1 MSSPCNLIPRAGW
14 GKPEVQFTIAKAKPF
29 DNLQMTSKG
38 GVLVSTDCWSYRS
51 HAAEAWLAALN
62 PLGKTNKR
70 QLQRRTGSRG
80 LTCRDARFPT
90 PAKGARDDSRL
101 ADGGVTAPKVTSLRG
116 YSVLQ
121 GAPVRA
127 AGAKVKAVL
136 SM

>member
-1 MSSPCNLIPRAGW
+1 
-14 GKPEVQFTIAKAKPF
+14 
-29 DNLQMTSKG
+29 MTSKG

-80 LTCRDARFPT
+80 LTCRDARSPT
-90 PAKGARDDSRL
+90 PARGARDDSRL

-127 AGAKVKAVL
+127 AGAKAKAVL

>member
-1 MSSPCNLIPRAGW
+1 M
-14 GKPEVQFTIAKAKPF
+14 QFTIAKAEPF
-29 DNLQMTSKG
+29 GNFHVTSKG

-80 LTCRDARFPT
+80 LTCRDVRFPT
-90 PAKGARDDSRL
+90 PARGAHDDSRL

-127 AGAKVKAVL
+127 ARAKAKAVL